1 MRMRMRKKRS
11 KRECRLQSHTGGV
24 TEMWTD
30 HADLHLHATDEAGH
44 LEEGAGPPKE
54 EAHHLDVNEIG
65 IATAAKVPVDIA
77 ADPGTEDIVLNLQV
91 TTEAIG
97 IAVTP
102 SPQKVGLRRV
112 IRVVEEKRNNQLFFF
127 MFLWSEMY
135 GKSK

>member
-30 HADLHLHATDEAGH
+30 HADLHLLATDEAGH

-65 IATAAKVPVDIA
+65 NATAAKVPVDIA

>member
-1 MRMRMRKKRS
+1 
-11 KRECRLQSHTGGV
+11 
-24 TEMWTD
+24 MWTD

-91 TTEAIG
+91 TTEATG

-102 SPQKVGLRRV
+102 SPQKAGLRRV
-112 IRVVEEKRNNQLFFF
+112 IRVAEEKKNNQ
-127 MFLWSEMY
+127 FLCFCGLKCMEKASQFLLLKAQY
-135 GKSK
+135 YV